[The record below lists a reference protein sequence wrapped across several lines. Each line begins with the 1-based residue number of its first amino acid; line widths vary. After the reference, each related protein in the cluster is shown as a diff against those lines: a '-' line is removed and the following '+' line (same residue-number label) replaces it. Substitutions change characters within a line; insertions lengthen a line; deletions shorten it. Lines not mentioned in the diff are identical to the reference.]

1 LLTNRQKKRE
11 QYDTWLDKAPDVN
24 YMSTLTD
31 IQTQL
36 RDLAHPEIAL
46 SSQRFFKT
54 APGQYGAGDIF
65 LGIKVPTL
73 RALVKEFRGSSL
85 KIISALLKSKFH
97 EERLFALLLLIDF
110 YQKANEANKQNA
122 YALYLAHAAHINN
135 WDLVD
140 VSAPHIVGDF
150 LANRLRQPLYQLVTS
165 TSLWER
171 RIAIVSTLHFIRRNE
186 FTDTLQ
192 IAKHLLS
199 DNHDLI
205 HKAVGWML
213 REVGKRDQPTEEAF
227 LQTHYGSMP
236 RTMLRY
242 AIERFPENR
251 RKQYLN
257 GAV

>member
-1 LLTNRQKKRE
+1 MASLN
-11 QYDTWLDKAPDVN
+11 A
-24 YMSTLTD
+24 
-31 IQTQL
+31 IQIQL
-36 RDLAHPEIAL
+36 REIADPATAL

-73 RALVKEFRGSSL
+73 RALVKEFRGTPL
-85 KIISALLKSKFH
+85 KIISELLKSKFH
-97 EERLFALLLLIDF
+97 EERLFALLLLIDL
-110 YQKANEANKQNA
+110 YQQGNETNKQSA
-122 YALYLAHAAHINN
+122 FDLYLAHSAHINN

-150 LANRLRQPLYQLVTS
+150 LANRSRQPLYQLVAS

-171 RIAIVSTLHFIRRNE
+171 RIAIVSTFHFIRRNE
-186 FTDTLQ
+186 FSDTLLV
-192 IAKHLLS
+192 AEHLLP

-213 REVGKRDQPTEEAF
+213 REVGKRDQLTEEVF
-227 LQTHYGSMP
+227 LQKHYQSMP

-242 AIERFPENR
+242 AIERFPETR

-257 GAV
+257 GTA